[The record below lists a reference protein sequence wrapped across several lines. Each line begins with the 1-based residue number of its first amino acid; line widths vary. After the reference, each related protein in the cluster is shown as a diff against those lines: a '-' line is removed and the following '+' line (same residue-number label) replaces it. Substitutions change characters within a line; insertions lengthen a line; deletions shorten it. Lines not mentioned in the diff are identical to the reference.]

1 MLLELLQSYAWK
13 PSTLAKPDSEAVST
27 AITPTR
33 VARALASFLLTVSLG
48 LDLQTSDLLLF
59 SALRRWTSICSQS
72 SCAER
77 CMHCASLLSSSP
89 STSTETVG
97 SLLAPFSM
105 YS

>member
-1 MLLELLQSYAWK
+1 MSTGLLELLQSYAWN

-48 LDLQTSDLLLF
+48 FDLQTSDLLLF

-72 SCAER
+72 SCTER
-77 CMHCASLLSSSP
+77 CMHCASLFSSS
-89 STSTETVG
+89 SS
-97 SLLAPFSM
+97 
-105 YS
+105 